1 MTESAPINVISALA
15 VREACLELFP
25 QFEAASGHPINVTWT
40 GTGDIRKRMASGE
53 TCDLVIT
60 SSDGLAELLKA
71 AVVML
76 GTVTPLVTCGM
87 GAAVRAGAPVP
98 DIGTVQGLR
107 DALVAA
113 ESVGR
118 SSGPSGLHLERVCE
132 DLGIGEQVAA
142 KTRNHSLGPDRRHA
156 ACQRRGG
163 PGLPAGAGASA
174 RRGDH
179 LRRPAAARRA
189 EHDDIFRRD
198 SSRGAGAGSGQGAA
212 RLPGI
217 GRHRGHLPPSRAGA
231 GARRLTAA
239 YPVRRAAERLVSG
252 PPAAPGR
259 RAGSG

>member
-142 KTRNHSLGPDRRHA
+142 KTRIIPSGQTVATQLASGEVDLGFQQVPELLHDEAITFVGPLPPGVQNTTIFSAGIHRA
-156 ACQRRGG
+156 AQEPEAAKALLAFLG
-163 PGLPAGAGASA
+163 SA
-174 RRGDH
+174 DTV
-179 LRRPAAARRA
+179 A
-189 EHDDIFRRD
+189 IFRHHGLEPAH
-198 SSRGAGAGSGQGAA
+198 GA
-212 RLPGI
+212 
-217 GRHRGHLPPSRAGA
+217 
-231 GARRLTAA
+231 
-239 YPVRRAAERLVSG
+239 
-252 PPAAPGR
+252 
-259 RAGSG
+259 